1 MKEKLFSIG
10 EEVLSA
16 LLKKGADGGIVIPVH
31 RDRTMIRFANNR
43 ITVVQSWSIIGVDF
57 LCTFGRRRVIGR
69 IEDLSE
75 GAVKSSVERALAE
88 AKLVPEDK
96 EFVPIPEGN
105 KYAER
110 AAGEEIDPDRMSES
124 ANDAIDAALKEGAE
138 RVSGAFTGDIIRR
151 CILSSK
157 GAEGYDERPSY
168 ELNVRAFKGEASG
181 QGLSCATS
189 IKFIDAEGAGREAG
203 LIVRK
208 GANFISWSEGKYQ
221 ILLGPIIAANLIE
234 HLGESASAFSVDV
247 GLSCLAGKIGER
259 IFSED
264 LTVIDDGSCEEG
276 LSSRTFD
283 DEGIKTRKNIIVEKG
298 TVKGYLHNV
307 KTALKF
313 KTESTGNA
321 GWIMPSPWNLVI
333 EEGSIG
339 FEDALEEIKDGLY
352 IVSNWYTRFQNYS
365 TGDFSTICRDGV
377 FLIENGELKG
387 ALKGVRISDNI
398 VRLFSSISAVC
409 KERKWVRWWE
419 VRTPAY
425 LPAMVANDVR
435 VTKAQGT

>member
-1 MKEKLFSIG
+1 
-10 EEVLSA
+10 
-16 LLKKGADGGIVIPVH
+16 
-31 RDRTMIRFANNR
+31 
-43 ITVVQSWSIIGVDF
+43 
-57 LCTFGRRRVIGR
+57 
-69 IEDLSE
+69 
-75 GAVKSSVERALAE
+75 
-88 AKLVPEDK
+88 
-96 EFVPIPEGN
+96 
-105 KYAER
+105 
-110 AAGEEIDPDRMSES
+110 
-124 ANDAIDAALKEGAE
+124 
-138 RVSGAFTGDIIRR
+138 
-151 CILSSK
+151 
-157 GAEGYDERPSY
+157 
-168 ELNVRAFKGEASG
+168 
-181 QGLSCATS
+181 
-189 IKFIDAEGAGREAG
+189 
-203 LIVRK
+203 
-208 GANFISWSEGKYQ
+208 
-221 ILLGPIIAANLIE
+221 
-234 HLGESASAFSVDV
+234 
-247 GLSCLAGKIGER
+247 
-259 IFSED
+259 
-264 LTVIDDGSCEEG
+264 G

-339 FEDALEEIKDGLY
+339 FEEALEEIKNGLY

-387 ALKGVRISDNI
+387 ALKGVRVSDNI
-398 VRLFSSISAVC
+398 VRLFSSISTVC